1 MGTPTTPSGHRQPRG
16 ASEPLYSQM
25 VRLYLRL
32 FITLQGFFFFLSLFI
47 LFFPGTNKLFNA
59 MALIISRCQC
69 AGATLAVLGK
79 PQPFSVGCAAP
90 PFSGDVSFFTVM
102 RPAGDSKSWEP
113 LRTQSSAG
121 CVEFPQA
128 ALPLRTW
135 LWSRRSRHT
144 RASEMPRQGG
154 ALPGEGGLLL
164 PAWESLKLYLHCR
177 VKGIRGSLG
186 ICTH

>member
-90 PFSGDVSFFTVM
+90 PFSGDVSFFIIM
-102 RPAGDSKSWEP
+102 HPAEDS
-113 LRTQSSAG
+113 R
-121 CVEFPQA
+121 
-128 ALPLRTW
+128 
-135 LWSRRSRHT
+135 
-144 RASEMPRQGG
+144 
-154 ALPGEGGLLL
+154 
-164 PAWESLKLYLHCR
+164 
-177 VKGIRGSLG
+177 SLG
-186 ICTH
+186 AAQNPELCRLRGIPTGSPSSENVALV